1 MFNDVEW
8 KKNNENCISN
18 AEQVK
23 NQSNRF
29 LPGHWTF
36 LGPGS
41 EKKCYGSSCDGQWD
55 RTADKMVQ
63 LSKEI
68 GHPIFTATSALSR
81 GILKQGRSTFHF
93 NGEFMNTELFFQTV
107 HSVNKASIHVVV
119 TNWLP

>member
-107 HSVNKASIHVVV
+107 HSVE
-119 TNWLP
+119 